1 MEFQDKILKL
11 QKKYIFHV
19 YSSICCKAYK
29 LVTLNLLQMAV
40 AQPDVVDLCFSSEEN
55 ESSLEEEDSS
65 YDSIL
70 VLSQS
75 DDPLPE
81 VPWRFGRAKRNVG
94 SMD

>member
-1 MEFQDKILKL
+1 
-11 QKKYIFHV
+11 
-19 YSSICCKAYK
+19 
-29 LVTLNLLQMAV
+29 MAV

-94 SMD
+94 SMDKGWAMYIVRCIVCAMFWNFLKHR